1 MCLCACAC
9 VRACVHDSAVTA
21 EYNFT
26 HDPDHMT
33 SVSDLSPL
41 CEHQSDLHHTPEAV
55 GQSLGVLPFVLRALL
70 LGT

>member
-1 MCLCACAC
+1 MCACVCECVYVRVRAC
-9 VRACVHDSAVTA
+9 VRASVHDSAVTA

-33 SVSDLSPL
+33 SVSDLSLL

-55 GQSLGVLPFVLRALL
+55 SHSL
-70 LGT
+70 